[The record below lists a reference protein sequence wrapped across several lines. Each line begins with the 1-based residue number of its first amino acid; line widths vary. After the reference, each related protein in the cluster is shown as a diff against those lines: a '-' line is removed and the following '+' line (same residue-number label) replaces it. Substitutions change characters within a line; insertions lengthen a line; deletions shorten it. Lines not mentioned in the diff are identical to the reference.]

1 MSRLASSLPGCL
13 TAAKSTF
20 STLSL
25 GQNLQKAFMAF
36 IRAHTEPAQERQGQT
51 WNVTDALKFLSHRKF
66 TFSKTCCIDWYD
78 LFFRTEPWP
87 QPTSSPQVLGW
98 RSHVLT
104 NQASKLISPY
114 GFGGVQSSFLCP
126 TCLLYVLGPSVHA
139 HSLCSCARHV
149 ALMFVRVGGCEFQ
162 VKTVE
167 VDDGL
172 LEDRFAK
179 TVTMS
184 TYLVAFVICDFKSV
198 TARTSSGVQ
207 VSLMEFN
214 CTMYSFPVPLLSHS
228 QLLLCRCPSTLLLR
242 SGCSPTMHWKL
253 QSKC

>member
-1 MSRLASSLPGCL
+1 MSPMLWNSCRTGSLHFPKRAPL
-13 TAAKSTF
+13 TD
-20 STLSL
+20 
-25 GQNLQKAFMAF
+25 
-36 IRAHTEPAQERQGQT
+36 
-51 WNVTDALKFLSHRKF
+51 V
-66 TFSKTCCIDWYD
+66 

-126 TCLLYVLGPSVHA
+126 TCQLYVLGPSVHA
-139 HSLCSCARHV
+139 HSVCFCARHV

-214 CTMYSFPVPLLSHS
+214 CTMYSFPVPLLSNS